1 VPRSKLHC
9 PAILVLWIA
18 TILTSRSQEDSVFGQ
33 ATQSE
38 AALMGVLY
46 DFKQTTD
53 GKGTPVTKDSFS
65 GIDDDDKQGTDM
77 TQATYSGIIQEFLI
91 KNWDERVL
99 NRFYRVTRPLFTTQ
113 IFIPRMSASSAPRA
127 FGAEKLMEPS
137 LWLIHYKA
145 QVSAPSAGSWRF
157 VGSADDMLAVA
168 VNQKTVLVANRYDI
182 VLPKVTWKSTE
193 PNGRQAANN
202 PLRIGDWIS
211 LEAGQI
217 IDLDVI
223 IGERPGGS
231 FNAFLFIEKKGGNY
245 EHDAEGH
252 KILPIFQV
260 APFDTPTISEP
271 YQGPQFA
278 KGHPPWKS
286 YQ

>member
-1 VPRSKLHC
+1 MPHRPVL
-9 PAILVLWIA
+9 LVLFLA
-18 TILTSRSQEDSVFGQ
+18 AALTARAQERSVFGK

-46 DFKQTTD
+46 DFKQTPD
-53 GKGTPVTKDSFS
+53 RQSTPV
-65 GIDDDDKQGTDM
+65 
-77 TQATYSGIIQEFLI
+77 TQATYSEIIQEFLL

-99 NRFYRVTRPLFTTQ
+99 NRFYRVARPLYTTQ
-113 IFIPRMSASSAPRA
+113 IFIPAMSAYSAPLA
-127 FGAEKLMEPS
+127 FGVDKLVEPE

-157 VGSADDMLAVA
+157 VGAADDMLAVA
-168 VNQKTVLVANRYDI
+168 VNQKSVLVAPRYDI
-182 VLPKVTWKSTE
+182 VLPKVTWRSTE
-193 PNGRQAANN
+193 PNGQQAANN
-202 PLRIGDWIS
+202 PLRIGDWIP

-223 IGERPGGS
+223 IGERPGS
-231 FNAFLFIEKKGGNY
+231 RFNAFLFIEKKGGNY
-245 EHDAEGH
+245 EHDSEGH

-260 APFDTPTISEP
+260 APFNTPPLTDSYLGP
-271 YQGPQFA
+271 PFAQGHQ
-278 KGHPPWKS
+278 PWKS